1 MMKNKKLG
9 LLAGMLLLANFV
21 AAQSVSV
28 IPQPIK
34 VVQKDGVFKLPAAI
48 NIMAD
53 ADNSDN
59 AELFKGGVGT
69 L

>member
-1 MMKNKKLG
+1 MTN
-9 LLAGMLLLANFV
+9 LLV
-21 AAQSVSV
+21 AQSVSV
-28 IPQPIK
+28 IPQPMK

-59 AELFKGGVGT
+59 ASYLKEALMPYSKASIKKNG
-69 L
+69 